1 MIKIQ
6 CKYAVKCGGC
16 KYIGQ
21 DYQEQLK
28 EKQQFVTTLMKPF
41 GKVLPII
48 GMADPYHYRN
58 KVHAVVGGD
67 RKGNIFAGTYESGSH
82 RIVPVESCQIDDE
95 SADSIINTIVKLMKS
110 FKYKPYNEDSHRGFL
125 RHILVRS
132 GHATGQIMV
141 VLVVGDTVFPSKNN
155 FVKALLKEH
164 PQITTIVMNVN
175 NRNTSMILGERQQV
189 IYGKGYIEDEL
200 CGCRFKI
207 SPKSFYQVNSVQTE
221 VLYGLAMEYAGLT
234 GKENVIDA
242 YSGIGTIGIV
252 ASQKAKTVTGI
263 ELNADAAADAKIN
276 LRFNK
281 CTNARYIK
289 GDAGE
294 FMCNEAAAG
303 RRYDVVFM
311 DPPRAGSSRIFLDSI
326 AKLSPD
332 KVVYISC
339 SPETLARD
347 VKYLIGRGY
356 RMEKCRPVDMFPWTE
371 SVEVVCLLSKFHS
384 DQQSRCS

>member
-1 MIKIQ
+1 MIKSQ

-141 VLVVGDTVFPSKNN
+141 VLVVGDTFFPSKNN

-294 FMCNEAAAG
+294 FMRKEAAAG

-371 SVEVVCLLSKFHS
+371 SIECVVLMSHIK
-384 DQQSRCS
+384 